1 MPTRQN
7 QAEFEQTL
15 IDALKKKNV
24 AESIS
29 KIIIDSIT
37 SSLADK
43 FSYYDSKIAELE
55 NEIIKLKTEYSHH
68 NINPTDDKPHRN
80 VEQKLDD
87 VQQQL
92 KNNNIRLINVP
103 EVADENLTEKV
114 LPIFKNTMKINMT
127 QPDITA
133 VYRVGRQTDGDKP
146 RHVLVTF
153 KENSTKMLVYNKKKM
168 LKGTRMVIKEDLTA
182 RRLKIVKTASD
193 KYGFKNVWTVNGKIF
208 GKTEKGVEKL
218 GLEIQ

>member
-7 QAEFEQTL
+7 QVEFEQTL

-92 KNNNIRLINVP
+92 KNNNIRIINVP
-103 EVADENLTEKV
+103 EVADENLIEKV

-182 RRLKIVKTASD
+182 RRLKIVKTACD